1 MSLVIQSPFNNR
13 EIATAFWIIVFLTFA
28 LRKADIRKS
37 FAAVLRAF
45 CQFKI
50 LLSVCLMVLYTGA
63 AVMLLAAIGLW
74 NVSLLKDTIVWLCVN
89 AMAMMMR
96 IITSDDA
103 ENIFRKIL
111 TDSFKIVIV
120 LEFLVNTYAFSLPT
134 EFVFVPILT
143 LLAMVDVF
151 VRSDEKYSAVAK
163 MTQRAQMVIGIVIL
177 AITVSRAISNFQNL
191 LSLDTFRSIAL
202 APLLSLLFTPFLYVM
217 VLISKYELVFLRLN
231 FGMEKERGLKRYAR
245 RRILIYAGLSLRKL
259 QHLLR
264 NHAGDLMRIQTEAD
278 VDRLVQR
285 RVAP

>member
-1 MSLVIQSPFNNR
+1 
-13 EIATAFWIIVFLTFA
+13 
-28 LRKADIRKS
+28 
-37 FAAVLRAF
+37 
-45 CQFKI
+45 
-50 LLSVCLMVLYTGA
+50 MVLYTGA

-163 MTQRAQMVIGIVIL
+163 
-177 AITVSRAISNFQNL
+177 
-191 LSLDTFRSIAL
+191 
-202 APLLSLLFTPFLYVM
+202 
-217 VLISKYELVFLRLN
+217 
-231 FGMEKERGLKRYAR
+231 
-245 RRILIYAGLSLRKL
+245 
-259 QHLLR
+259 
-264 NHAGDLMRIQTEAD
+264 
-278 VDRLVQR
+278 
-285 RVAP
+285 

>member
-1 MSLVIQSPFNNR
+1 MGPFNNR
-13 EIATAFWIIVFLTFA
+13 EIATAFWVIVFLAFS

-50 LLSVCLMVLYTGA
+50 LLSVFLMVLYTV
-63 AVMLLAAIGLW
+63 AVVRLLAAIGLW
-74 NVSLLKDTIVWLCVN
+74 KVSLLKDTIVWFCVN
-89 AMAMMMR
+89 AMAMMIR
-96 IITSDDA
+96 FVTSDDA
-103 ENIFRKIL
+103 ENIFQKVL

-120 LEFLVNTYAFSLPT
+120 LEFLVNTYTFSFPT
-134 EFVFVPILT
+134 ELVLVPILT
-143 LLAMVDVF
+143 LIAMVDVIAS
-151 VRSDEKYSAVAK
+151 SDEKYSAVAK
-163 MTQRAQMVIGIVIL
+163 ITKWVQMVISFVIL
-177 AITVSRAISNFQNL
+177 AIVVNRAISNFQTL

-231 FGMEKERGLKRYAR
+231 FGLEKERGLKRYAR

-264 NHAGDLMRIQTEAD
+264 NHAGDLMHIQTKAD

-285 RVAP
+285 RVNP